1 MAEIRDDALA
11 VTTALQQSMVYQ
23 SLRARHAGVYLQQLT
38 IRFHEALDVAKFR
51 GAWQTL
57 IARHEA
63 LRTTFHLDGDVGLVQ
78 RMHAHT
84 SPAWLVESWEGL
96 SSEAAEARWRA
107 LLVDDR
113 RLGFDL
119 AETPPLRF
127 STIRLGPAEHLFLW
141 TYHHALLDG
150 RSQRLLL
157 EEVFASYD
165 AGSEAATVA
174 PVASFRDLLDWLER
188 RDTRS
193 SKHFWRDFLQG
204 FSAPTPL
211 PVSTHMPP
219 AGGSDGG
226 DRAIHEAVL
235 SEEETSALMAFAVT
249 HDLTLGTLL
258 QAAWAALL
266 GRYGGGDDVVFGAT
280 RACRHTPVPGVA
292 SMIGLLINTVPMRVR
307 LDPDRPVLEWLREVR
322 AAWVAIRPHEHSA
335 LNLIQGWSKIER
347 GSPLF
352 ESMLIIEDRSHSD
365 VAITPDGD
373 RAHREIKLLERGNEI
388 LVGLAYGGKRLHLKV
403 SGDRSRIDDAL
414 LGRMLRHWR
423 TLLLSLPGDPAR
435 PVADLPI
442 LDERERADLL
452 RAAAGNVD
460 GQAPTLCLHQLFEAQ
475 ASRAPDQI
483 ALYVETEGISYG
495 ELDAR
500 ANQLARHLQV
510 MGVGP
515 EVRVAICL
523 GRSAPLLVAVLA
535 VLKAGGAYVP
545 LNPDDPP
552 ARRGSMLA
560 ESGASILIGR
570 RASWA
575 ASIAPEVLRVD
586 PEADATTIAAQS
598 RERPRCLAAPHN
610 LAYALYTSG
619 STGHPKLVGV
629 EHRSIVNLIRF
640 ATGTFLGPSELALS
654 PFSISICFDPS
665 LTQMF
670 CPWAVGGSVVLLES
684 LAALPRSVHAGSFTV
699 VGAAPSVLAVI
710 LEDFEL
716 PASVRVVILGA
727 EAPSDALLDRLARYP
742 SLEKVMNVY
751 GPTEA
756 TGYCSISTLFER
768 RRTAATEPRSAPG
781 ELLSLVRTAGARN
794 IGRPIANTQIYI
806 LDARG
811 RPVPIGVSGEIHV
824 GGGGVAR
831 GYLNRADLTAERFV
845 SDPFSNAVNARMYK
859 TGDLGRWRS
868 DGSIEFQGRSDFQVK
883 VRGFR
888 VELGEIEA
896 RLIACPGV
904 REAAVLAR
912 EDRPGDRRL
921 VAYVTAQPGSELSAA
936 QLRSAVSSVLPDYM
950 IPSAFV
956 QMQALPLTPNGKL
969 DRMGLPLPDA
979 AAFIAP
985 DYEALEGET
994 EQRLARIWA
1003 ELLEVERVG
1012 PGDNF
1017 FELGGHSLTAMRLV
1031 ARVGSVFGV
1040 QIGVAA
1046 VFEAP
1051 TLRQLA
1057 RRVSELE
1064 KPWQLIRL
1072 QPLGERTPIIAIN
1085 NGMLYYKLSQK
1096 IGTDRKFLAV
1106 QLFDPNNPKPL
1117 PYRSLEQVAADY
1129 VEVIRAAQPHG
1140 PYILIGLC
1148 IAGLIA
1154 YEAARQLRLAGERVP
1169 LVIIADTWSPSYDMR
1184 LPFPHAVL
1192 FNLHR
1197 RLNIHRNTL
1206 ASFRALRFDEFVAS
1220 TRFAKWNR
1228 LIRTLVALGLI
1239 KNLEEFTA
1247 LANQDI
1253 WFQSDLMR
1261 ARADYQ
1267 ASATTGDVVLLE
1279 SNDLPLSRWSDQN
1292 MGWGDLVSGQLLHY
1306 RLPAWHDALL
1316 RDERSVDRIAAI
1328 LRPLFDQVDTSAV
1341 GNGEHGRCTSGA

>member
-23 SLRARHAGVYLQQLT
+23 SLRARSAGVYLQQLT
-38 IRFHEALDVAKFR
+38 IRLHEALDVAKFR
-51 GAWQTL
+51 GAWQRL

-78 RMHAHT
+78 RVQAHA
-84 SPAWLVESWEGL
+84 SPTWMVESWEGL
-96 SSEAAEARWRA
+96 PAQEQEARWRA
-107 LLVDDR
+107 LLVEDR
-113 RLGFDL
+113 RRGFEL

-127 STIRLGPAEHLFLW
+127 LTIRLAPAEYLFLW

-157 EEVFASYD
+157 EELFASYD
-165 AGSEAATVA
+165 AASGAASVA
-174 PVASFRDLLDWLER
+174 PVAPFRGLLDWLER
-188 RDTRS
+188 RDAEDSRP
-193 SKHFWRDFLQG
+193 FWRDFLQG
-204 FSAPTPL
+204 FSTPTPL
-211 PVSTHMPP
+211 PVSTRMSP
-219 AGGSDGG
+219 ADANDGG
-226 DRAIHEAVL
+226 DRAIHEALL
-235 SEEETSALMAFAVT
+235 SEQETSALMAFAAT

-280 RACRHTPVPGVA
+280 RACRHTPVPGIA

-322 AAWVAIRPHEHSA
+322 AAWVAMRPHEHSA
-335 LNLIQGWSKIER
+335 LNLIQGWSRIER

-352 ESMLIIEDRSHSD
+352 ESMLIIEDRSHDD
-365 VAITPDGD
+365 VAITPLGSRAD
-373 RAHREIKLLERGNEI
+373 REVKLLERGNEI

-403 SGDRSRIDDAL
+403 SGDRARIDDAL

-423 TLLLSLPGDPAR
+423 TLLLALPEDSAR
-435 PVADLPI
+435 RVADLPI
-442 LDERERADLL
+442 LDPCERADLL
-452 RAAAGNVD
+452 RAAAGSVD
-460 GQAPTLCLHQLFEAQ
+460 GQAATVCLHQLFEAQ
-475 ASRAPDQI
+475 AARAPDRV
-483 ALYVETEGISYG
+483 ALHVEAVSISYG

-500 ANQLARHLQV
+500 ANQLARHLQLL
-510 MGVGP
+510 GVGP

-523 GRSAPLLVAVLA
+523 GRGAALLVAVLA

-545 LNPDDPP
+545 LNPDDPA
-552 ARRGSMLA
+552 ARRGSMLT

-598 RERPRCLAAPHN
+598 TQRPPCLAAPHH
-610 LAYALYTSG
+610 LAYAIYTSG
-619 STGHPKLVGV
+619 STGRPKLVGV
-629 EHRSIVNLIRF
+629 EHRSIVNLVQF
-640 ATGTFLGPSELALS
+640 ATGSFLGPRELALS

-670 CPWAVGGSVVLLES
+670 CPWTVGGSVVLLES

-699 VGAAPSVLAVI
+699 VGATPSVLAVV

-751 GPTEA
+751 GPTET
-756 TGYCSISTLFER
+756 TGYCSIATLFER
-768 RRTAATEPRSAPG
+768 RANAATEPRSAPG
-781 ELLSLVRTAGARN
+781 EVAALVRTAGARN

-811 RPVPIGVSGEIHV
+811 QPVPIGVSGEIHV
-824 GGGGVAR
+824 GGAGVAR
-831 GYLNRADLTAERFV
+831 GYLNRADLTEGRFV
-845 SDPFSNAVNARMYK
+845 SDPFSKSMNARMYK

-868 DGSIEFQGRSDFQVK
+868 DGSIEFLGRNDFQVK

-888 VELGEIEA
+888 VELGEIET
-896 RLIACPGV
+896 RLAACPGV
-904 REAAVLAR
+904 REAVVLAR
-912 EDRPGDRRL
+912 EDQPGDKRL
-921 VAYVTAQPGSELSAA
+921 VAYVTAQPGSALSVA
-936 QLRSAVSSVLPDYM
+936 QLRTGLASTLPDYM

-956 QMQALPLTPNGKL
+956 QLQALPLTPNGKL
-969 DRMGLPLPDA
+969 DRNGLPLPDA
-979 AAFIAP
+979 AAYVTREHEAP
-985 DYEALEGET
+985 QGQT

-1003 ELLEVERVG
+1003 ELLQLERVG

-1017 FELGGHSLTAMRLV
+1017 FELGGDSLAALRLM
-1031 ARVGSVFGV
+1031 ARVRSVFGV
-1040 QIGVAA
+1040 QVGLAA
-1046 VFEAP
+1046 LFTAP

-1057 RRVSELE
+1057 RRVSKAEE
-1064 KPWQLIRL
+1064 QPEPWKFIEL
-1072 QPLGERTPIIAIN
+1072 QPLGDSTPIIAIN
-1085 NGMLYYKLSQK
+1085 NGMLYYKLSQA
-1096 IGTDRKFLAV
+1096 IGTDRRFIAV
-1106 QLFDPNNPKPL
+1106 QLFDPINPKPL
-1117 PYRSLEQVAADY
+1117 PRRSLGQVAADY
-1129 VEVIRAAQPHG
+1129 VDLIRAAQPRG
-1140 PYILIGLC
+1140 PYILMGLC

-1169 LVIIADTWSPSYDMR
+1169 LVIMADTWSPSYDVR
-1184 LPFPHAVL
+1184 VPFPHAVL
-1192 FNLHR
+1192 FDLRR
-1197 RLNIHRNTL
+1197 RLRVHRHTL
-1206 ASFRALRFDEFVAS
+1206 ASLRALRFDEFVAT

-1228 LIRTLVALGLI
+1228 VIRTLAALGLI

-1247 LANQDI
+1247 LTNQDI
-1253 WFQSDLMR
+1253 WFLSALMR
-1261 ARADYQ
+1261 ARAEYQ
-1267 ASATTGDVVLLE
+1267 PPAASGDVVLLE
-1279 SNDLPLSRWSDQN
+1279 SSDLPISRWSDQN
-1292 MGWGDLVSGQLLHY
+1292 MGWGDLVKGRLVHC
-1306 RLPAWHDALL
+1306 RLPAWHDTLF
-1316 RDERSVDRIAAI
+1316 RDQRSIDRIVAI
-1328 LRPLFDQVDTSAV
+1328 LRPLFEQVDTAGGVAQDSVIA
-1341 GNGEHGRCTSGA
+1341 

>member
-23 SLRARHAGVYLQQLT
+23 SLRARRAGVYLQQLT
-38 IRFHEALDVAKFR
+38 IRLHEPLDVARFR
-51 GAWQTL
+51 GAWQKL

-63 LRTTFHLDGDVGLVQ
+63 LRTTFHLDGDLGLGQ
-78 RMHAHT
+78 RVHAHAN
-84 SPAWLVESWEGL
+84 PAWVVESWEGL
-96 SSEAAEARWRA
+96 PTEEQAARWRA
-107 LLVDDR
+107 LLVEDR
-113 RLGFDL
+113 RRGFDP
-119 AETPPLRF
+119 AEAPPLRF
-127 STIRLGPAEHLFLW
+127 SIIRLGPAEHLFLW
-141 TYHHALLDG
+141 SYHHALLDG

-157 EEVFASYD
+157 EEVFACYD
-165 AGSEAATVA
+165 AGSAATTAA
-174 PVASFRDLLDWLER
+174 PVAPFRDLLNWLEK
-188 RDTRS
+188 RDPAGSR
-193 SKHFWRDFLQG
+193 HFWRDFLQG
-204 FSAPTPL
+204 FSTPTPL
-211 PVSTHMPP
+211 PVSTHRSP
-219 AGGSDGG
+219 ADSNDGD
-226 DRAIHEAVL
+226 DRAIHETWL
-235 SEEETSALMAFAVT
+235 SEDETSALVAFAAT

-322 AAWVAIRPHEHSA
+322 ATWVAIRPYEHSA
-335 LNLIQGWSKIER
+335 LNLIQGCSRIER

-352 ESMLIIEDRSHSD
+352 ESMLIIEDRSHGD
-365 VAITPDGD
+365 VAITPPGSP
-373 RAHREIKLLERGNEI
+373 AHREVKLLERGNEL

-403 SGDRSRIDDAL
+403 SADRARIDDAL
-414 LGRMLRHWR
+414 VGRMLRHWR
-423 TLLLSLPGDPAR
+423 TLLLALPGDLAR
-435 PVADLPI
+435 RVADLPI

-452 RAAAGNVD
+452 RAAAGSVD
-460 GQAPTLCLHQLFEAQ
+460 EHAANLCLHQLFEAQ
-475 ASRAPDQI
+475 ASRGPDRI
-483 ALYVETEGISYG
+483 ALYVEAESISYG

-500 ANQLARHLQV
+500 ANQLARHLQA

-523 GRSAPLLVAVLA
+523 GRGAPLLVAVLA

-575 ASIAPEVLRVD
+575 ASIAPEVPRVD
-586 PEADATTIAAQS
+586 PEADATTIAAHS
-598 RERPRCLAAPHN
+598 TEAPRCLAAPHN
-610 LAYALYTSG
+610 LAYAIYTSG
-619 STGHPKLVGV
+619 STGRPKLVGV
-629 EHRSIVNLIRF
+629 EHRSIVNLVRF
-640 ATGTFLGPSELALS
+640 ATGTFLGPGELALS

-670 CPWAVGGSVVLLES
+670 CPWTVGGSVVLLES

-699 VGAAPSVLAVI
+699 VGATPSVLAVV

-756 TGYCSISTLFER
+756 TGYCSIATLFER
-768 RRTAATEPRSAPG
+768 RATAATEAQSAPG
-781 ELLSLVRTAGARN
+781 EVVSLVRTAGARN

-811 RPVPIGVSGEIHV
+811 QPVPIGVSGEIHV
-824 GGGGVAR
+824 GGAGVAR
-831 GYLNRADLTAERFV
+831 GYLNRADLTEQRFV
-845 SDPFSNAVNARMYK
+845 SDPFSKSMNARMYK

-868 DGSIEFQGRSDFQVK
+868 DGSIEFLGRNDFQVK

-888 VELGEIEA
+888 VELGEIET
-896 RLIACPGV
+896 RLAACPGV
-904 REAAVLAR
+904 REAVVLAR
-912 EDRPGDRRL
+912 EDQPGDKRL
-921 VAYVTAQPGSELSAA
+921 VAYVTAQPGSELSVA
-936 QLRSAVSSVLPDYM
+936 QLRREVSSVLPDYM

-956 QMQALPLTPNGKL
+956 QLQALPLTPNGKL
-969 DRMGLPLPDA
+969 DRNRLPQPDA
-979 AAFIAP
+979 TAYVARDHEAP
-985 DYEALEGET
+985 EGET

-1003 ELLEVERVG
+1003 ELLQLERVG
-1012 PGDNF
+1012 ARDNF
-1017 FELGGHSLTAMRLV
+1017 FELGGDSFAALRLMARMR
-1031 ARVGSVFGV
+1031 SVFGV
-1040 QIGVAA
+1040 QVGLATLFA
-1046 VFEAP
+1046 AP

-1057 RRVSELE
+1057 RRVT
-1064 KPWQLIRL
+1064 KADKQPDPWKFIEL

-1085 NGMLYYKLSQK
+1085 NGMLYYKLSQT
-1096 IGTDRKFLAV
+1096 IGTDRRFLAV
-1106 QLFDPNNPKPL
+1106 QLYDPVNPRPL
-1117 PYRSLEQVAADY
+1117 PHRSLEQVGADY
-1129 VEVIRAAQPHG
+1129 VHLIRAAQPRG
-1140 PYILIGLC
+1140 PYILMGLC

-1169 LVIIADTWSPSYDMR
+1169 LVIMADTWSPGYDAR

-1192 FNLHR
+1192 YDLRR
-1197 RLNIHRNTL
+1197 RLNIHRHTL
-1206 ASFRALRFDEFVAS
+1206 ASFRALRFEEFMAT

-1228 LIRTLVALGLI
+1228 VIRALAALGLI

-1247 LANQDI
+1247 LTNQDI
-1253 WFQSDLMR
+1253 WFLSALLR
-1261 ARADYQ
+1261 ARAEYQ
-1267 ASATTGDVVLLE
+1267 APAASGDVVLLE
-1279 SNDLPLSRWSDQN
+1279 SNDLPISRWSDQN
-1292 MGWGDLVSGQLLHY
+1292 MGWGDLVQGRLIHC
-1306 RLPAWHDALL
+1306 RLPAWHDTLF
-1316 RDERSVDRIAAI
+1316 RDQRSIGRIAAI
-1328 LRPLFDQVDTSAV
+1328 LRPLFEQVDASRGVAQDAAI
-1341 GNGEHGRCTSGA
+1341 C